1 MEHIDKKG
9 CYKVEII
16 LLAPLFSM
24 LNPGGKFDKKGCY
37 KVEIILLAPPLQFS
51 IQGGN
56 GWRVGWNPAHPGWS
70 RVGSF
75 LNLALS

>member
-1 MEHIDKKG
+1 MEHLDKKG

-37 KVEIILLAPPLQFS
+37 KVEIGSAFS
-51 IQGGN
+51 IFNPGGKWME
-56 GWRVGWNPAHPGWS
+56 GGLESSSS
-70 RVGSF
+70 RVESGGVFSQFGAF
-75 LNLALS
+75 LTF